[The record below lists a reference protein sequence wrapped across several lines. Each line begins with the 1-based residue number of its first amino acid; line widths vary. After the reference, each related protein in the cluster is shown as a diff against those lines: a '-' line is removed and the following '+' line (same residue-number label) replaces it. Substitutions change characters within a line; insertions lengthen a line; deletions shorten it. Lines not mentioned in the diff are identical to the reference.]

1 MSSLEW
7 LRPKMDYLFK
17 TKANYE
23 RKGTDFNTIIQKG
36 HEFRNPRIC
45 EKLIE
50 KFDIDQWGSNLP
62 D

>member
-1 MSSLEW
+1 
-7 LRPKMDYLFK
+7 MDYLFK